1 MEMAMKIVNL
11 TYFESVKLRSVFWR
25 EAKKAKSHHPIENLS
40 KIICK
45 FCRMHFKP
53 KVNRFY
59 GKNTNR
65 NNTRTDCN
73 LLYFPGIT
81 AR

>member
-1 MEMAMKIVNL
+1 MAMKIVNF

-40 KIICK
+40 KIIRK
-45 FCRMHFKP
+45 FCRMYFKP

-73 LLYFPGIT
+73 LLYFPRII
-81 AR
+81 AK